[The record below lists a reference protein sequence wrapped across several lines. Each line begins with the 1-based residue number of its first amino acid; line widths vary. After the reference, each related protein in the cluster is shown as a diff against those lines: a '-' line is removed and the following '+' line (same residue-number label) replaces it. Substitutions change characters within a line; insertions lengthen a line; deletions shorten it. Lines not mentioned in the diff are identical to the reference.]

1 MRICDLHTGAARL
14 TRAAK
19 GLREQWSETT
29 EYWKDQNRE
38 DFDANHM
45 QPLAPQITLMLAAIH
60 RLNDVLIQA
69 ERELTDE
76 ERQE

>member
-1 MRICDLHTGAARL
+1 MRICDLHTGAIRL
-14 TRAAK
+14 TRVAK
-19 GLREQWSETT
+19 GLNEQWSETT

-45 QPLAPQITLMLAAIH
+45 QPLTPHITLMLAAIQ
-60 RLNDVLIQA
+60 RLNEVLMQA

>member
-1 MRICDLHTGAARL
+1 MRICDLQTGAIRL
-14 TRAAK
+14 TRVAK
-19 GLREQWSETT
+19 GLHEQWSETT
-29 EYWKDQNRE
+29 ESWKDQNRE

-60 RLNDVLIQA
+60 RLNDVLTQA

-76 ERQE
+76 ERPE